1 MRLFIRILSAPGP
14 ADRSAEQSQDAIHCQ
29 WLLHDGRGNTVA
41 QGESDA
47 ADILEADGVADAEEA
62 LADPDNIVVLVPSAR
77 VAWLSR
83 TVPGRRAAQ
92 MRRALPF
99 AVEEFL
105 TQDVETLHLAH
116 GPISRGQPVRC
127 ALIDRQLI
135 AGWLARLADGG
146 LRPGHMAPDACLLPC
161 DETSASVL
169 LEDGEALVRTPED
182 IVSVETSTL
191 GHVLESVR
199 ASFGEMDEPLDLHL
213 IGGDLSGPQ
222 TDHNGFTVRRTPL
235 EGTVLDFLA
244 SRWDRYREEVNLLQG
259 PFTPAKR
266 ARAFRGGWRS
276 VAALAALWLIV
287 TLGVLIAEGYVANH
301 RADAIEVESAELYR
315 SIYPNERRVPN
326 AYAQMRAKL
335 RESGAG
341 SGAFHLL
348 LGQLAAGT
356 DRGTADINVRS
367 ITFNDSRSELT
378 SELWLAGYAEI
389 DALKRELEGQAL
401 AVDISSAEERDNV
414 VRARLRVRIPEGA
427 SER

>member
-14 ADRSAEQSQDAIHCQ
+14 ADRRANETVDTIGCQ
-29 WLLHDGRGNTVA
+29 WLVHDGLGNTVA

-47 ADILEADGVADAEEA
+47 ARILEADAVPDAEGI
-62 LADPDNIVVLVPSAR
+62 LADPDNIVVLVPSAH

-92 MRRALPF
+92 IRRALPF

-116 GPISRGQPVRC
+116 GPISRGEPVRC
-127 ALIDRQLI
+127 ALIDRKLI
-135 AGWLARLADGG
+135 AGWLACLADSG
-146 LRPGHMAPDACLLPC
+146 LRPGHMVPDACLLPC
-161 DETSASVL
+161 DASSASVL

-191 GHVLESVR
+191 GNVLESVR
-199 ASFGEMDEPLDLHL
+199 ASFGETDQPLDLLL
-213 IGGDLSGPQ
+213 IGGDPSGPQ
-222 TDHNGFTVRRTPL
+222 ADHNGFTVRRTPL
-235 EGTVLDFLA
+235 KGTVLDFLA
-244 SRWDRYREEVNLLQG
+244 SRWEQDGEEVNLLQG

-266 ARAFRGGWRS
+266 ARASRGGWRS

-287 TLGVLIAEGYVANH
+287 TLGVLMAEGYVANH
-301 RADAIEVESAELYR
+301 RADAIAAESTDLYR

-356 DRGTADINVRS
+356 VQGDTDINVRS
-367 ITFNDSRSELT
+367 ISFNDSRSELT
-378 SELWLAGYAEI
+378 SELWLRGYAEI
-389 DALKRELEGQAL
+389 DALKRELEGQGL
-401 AVDISSAEERDNV
+401 TVDISSAEERDNV
-414 VRARLRVRIPEGA
+414 VRARLRIRIPEGA